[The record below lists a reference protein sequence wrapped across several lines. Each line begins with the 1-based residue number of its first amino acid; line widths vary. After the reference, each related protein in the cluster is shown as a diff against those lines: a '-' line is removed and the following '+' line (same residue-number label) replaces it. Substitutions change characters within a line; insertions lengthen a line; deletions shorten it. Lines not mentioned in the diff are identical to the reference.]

1 MCTWNYLF
9 TWNHWGSKFHVSRCV
24 MDFIMTWQNQ
34 RQPPGVKQWKM
45 ELPVLPLILVTR
57 NFFLNQINF
66 FPMWE
71 SDVLGTR
78 FLLGLVEKRKISA
91 DLSNI
96 LSSLTLVDILQKTT
110 GVSFYFYKNSA
121 LVSILWFSNSRQRAQ
136 FNVVH
141 IKCFEQKEEIKRAHK
156 W

>member
-45 ELPVLPLILVTR
+45 ELPVLPLIL
-57 NFFLNQINF
+57 F
-66 FPMWE
+66 
-71 SDVLGTR
+71 TR
-78 FLLGLVEKRKISA
+78 FLFLIKSIFPDVRVWCARHKVFVGVGRKKKNIGGP
-91 DLSNI
+91 SNI

-141 IKCFEQKEEIKRAHK
+141 IKCFEQKEEIKRAHR